1 MINLC
6 SDKRRRKPAH
16 WAVLTAKWSAH
27 RSTQD
32 ILYSSG
38 VITRFLNIYEWLWV
52 RKHSA
57 VAATI
62 VGFKPKATKTLA
74 TTSCREKWL
83 TWLWSPWFAM
93 QLKHVLYNIKYVQ
106 PLPAEG
112 LIPSSSNSRRKQ
124 AQKVSSEM
132 HIFQLLDPVQSAAT
146 LSICCCLH
154 C

>member
-1 MINLC
+1 MN
-6 SDKRRRKPAH
+6 RWKPAH
-16 WAVLTAKWSAH
+16 WAVLTTKWSVH

-62 VGFKPKATKTLA
+62 VGFEPKVTKTLA
-74 TTSCREKWL
+74 TMSCREKWL
-83 TWLWSPWFAM
+83 MWLWSLWIAM
-93 QLKHVLYNIKYVQ
+93 QLKHVLYNIKYER

-112 LIPSSSNSRRKQ
+112 LISSSSNSQRKQ
-124 AQKVSSEM
+124 AQKVSSET
-132 HIFQLLDPVQSAAT
+132 HIFQLLDLVQSAAA
-146 LSICCCLH
+146 LSSCCCLH